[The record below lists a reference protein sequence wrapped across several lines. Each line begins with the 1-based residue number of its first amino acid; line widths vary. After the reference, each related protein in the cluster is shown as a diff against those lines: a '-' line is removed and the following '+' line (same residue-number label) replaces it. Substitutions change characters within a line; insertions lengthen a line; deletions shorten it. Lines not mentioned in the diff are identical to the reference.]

1 MGDGF
6 GSSDPDA
13 VQPMNDMQ
21 TVVAEVKK
29 EKKEEVSDEEEE
41 GAVVEVGPFCQPLA
55 EDKLAKKLFKCIKKA
70 TKTKQVL
77 RGVKEVVKA
86 VRKGTK
92 GVCVIAGNISPMD
105 VISHLPVLCED
116 NDVPYIYIRSKED
129 LGAAGL
135 TKRPTSC
142 MLIAPSIKKDL
153 EEPEGYSE
161 VEKKVKKMAIT
172 Y

>member
-1 MGDGF
+1 M
-6 GSSDPDA
+6 SDDEETPEIE
-13 VQPMNDMQ
+13 VQPF
-21 TVVAEVKK
+21 A
-29 EKKEEVSDEEEE
+29 
-41 GAVVEVGPFCQPLA
+41 QPLA
-55 EDKLAKKLFKCIKKA
+55 DSKLSKKLFKVIKKA

-116 NDVPYIYIRSKED
+116 NDISYIYVRSKED

-142 MLIAPSIKKDL
+142 MLVAPAIKK
-153 EEPEGYSE
+153 GYRG
-161 VEKKVKKMAIT
+161 
-172 Y
+172 

>member
-1 MGDGF
+1 MGTSMGK
-6 GSSDPDA
+6 S
-13 VQPMNDMQ
+13 
-21 TVVAEVKK
+21 KK
-29 EKKEEVSDEEEE
+29 EKGSDDESDDGVEIEVQ
-41 GAVVEVGPFCQPLA
+41 PFCEPIA
-55 EDKLAKKLFKCIKKA
+55 EAKLSKKLFKCIKKA

-92 GVCVIAGNISPMD
+92 GLAVIAGNISPMD
-105 VISHLPVLCED
+105 VISHLPILCED
-116 NDVPYIYIRSKED
+116 KDVPYVYVRAKEE

-142 MLIAPSIKKDL
+142 MLIAPSVKGFE

-161 VEKKVKKMAIT
+161 LLKKVKKMQIV

>member
-1 MGDGF
+1 MGTSTTASAGM
-6 GSSDPDA
+6 GK
-13 VQPMNDMQ
+13 
-21 TVVAEVKK
+21 TKK
-29 EKKEEVSDEEEE
+29 EKGSDDESEGEET
-41 GAVVEVGPFCQPLA
+41 VVEVAPYCEPLA
-55 EDKLAKKLFKCIKKA
+55 DKKLSKKLFKCIKKA

-92 GVCVIAGNISPMD
+92 GLAVIAGNISPMD
-105 VISHLPVLCED
+105 VISHLPILCED
-116 NDVPYIYIRSKED
+116 NDVPYVYVRSKEE

-142 MLIAPSIKKDL
+142 MLIAPAIKKDL
-153 EEPEGYSE
+153 DEPEGYEE
-161 VEKKVKKMAIT
+161 VKKKVEKMAIT

>member
-1 MGDGF
+1 MGAARQMGKKDKTPKNEAE
-6 GSSDPDA
+6 SADEKDEKEIA
-13 VQPMNDMQ
+13 VQP
-21 TVVAEVKK
+21 
-29 EKKEEVSDEEEE
+29 
-41 GAVVEVGPFCQPLA
+41 FCEPLA
-55 EDKLAKKLFKCIKKA
+55 EAKLSKKLFKCIKKA

-86 VRKGTK
+86 VRKGQK

-105 VISHLPVLCED
+105 VISHLPILCED
-116 NDVPYIYIRSKED
+116 NDVPYIYVRSKED

-142 MLIAPSIKKDL
+142 MLLAPGIKKGLD
-153 EEPEGYSE
+153 EPEGFSE

>member
-1 MGDGF
+1 MGTSMGK
-6 GSSDPDA
+6 S
-13 VQPMNDMQ
+13 
-21 TVVAEVKK
+21 KK
-29 EKKEEVSDEEEE
+29 EKGSDDESEEENE
-41 GAVVEVGPFCQPLA
+41 VEVGPFCTPLA
-55 EDKLAKKLFKCIKKA
+55 EAKLAKKLYKCIKKA

-105 VISHLPVLCED
+105 VISHLPILCED
-116 NDVPYIYIRSKED
+116 KDVPYVYVRAKEE

-142 MLIAPSIKKDL
+142 MLIAPSVKKDT
-153 EEPEGYSE
+153 EAPEGY
-161 VEKKVKKMAIT
+161 
-172 Y
+172 

>member
-1 MGDGF
+1 MGAGHEAAS
-6 GSSDPDA
+6 G
-13 VQPMNDMQ
+13 MG
-21 TVVAEVKK
+21 KK
-29 EKKEEVSDEEEE
+29 DKTPKKEEDGSDDEAE
-41 GAVVEVGPFCQPLA
+41 GPVVEVGVFCEPLA
-55 EDKLAKKLFKCIKKA
+55 EDKLAKKLFKVIKKA

-105 VISHLPVLCED
+105 VISHLPMLCED
-116 NDVPYIYIRSKED
+116 NDIPYIYVRSKED

-135 TKRPTSC
+135 TKRPTSR
-142 MLIAPSIKKDL
+142 MLIAPTVKKGLD
-153 EEPEGYSE
+153 EPEGYSE
-161 VEKKVKKMAIT
+161 LEKKVKKMAIA

>member
-1 MGDGF
+1 MGRPACAGIM
-6 GSSDPDA
+6 G
-13 VQPMNDMQ
+13 
-21 TVVAEVKK
+21 KK
-29 EKKEEVSDEEEE
+29 DKKEEEESGDE
-41 GAVVEVGPFCQPLA
+41 GAEVEVQPFCEPIA
-55 EDKLAKKLFKCIKKA
+55 EAKLSKKLFKCIKKA

-105 VISHLPVLCED
+105 VISHLPILCED
-116 NDVPYIYIRSKED
+116 NDVPYVYVRSKEE

-142 MLIAPSIKKDL
+142 MLIAPAIKKGT
-153 EEPEGYSE
+153 EE
-161 VEKKVKKMAIT
+161 
-172 Y
+172 

>member
-1 MGDGF
+1 MGAASG
-6 GSSDPDA
+6 GTTAAQSQHSNLGNMSDDEETPEIE
-13 VQPMNDMQ
+13 VQP
-21 TVVAEVKK
+21 
-29 EKKEEVSDEEEE
+29 
-41 GAVVEVGPFCQPLA
+41 FCTPLA
-55 EDKLAKKLFKCIKKA
+55 DRKLSKKLFKCIKKA
-70 TKTKQVL
+70 TKSKQVL

-92 GVCVIAGNISPMD
+92 GLAVIAGNISPMD
-105 VISHLPVLCED
+105 VISHLPILCED
-116 NDVPYIYIRSKED
+116 KDVPYVYVRAKEE

-142 MLIAPSIKKDL
+142 MLIAPSVKGSE

-161 VEKKVKKMAIT
+161 LLKKVKKMQIV

>member
-1 MGDGF
+1 MGVIRQMGKKDKTPKNEAE
-6 GSSDPDA
+6 SADEEDDKEIE
-13 VQPMNDMQ
+13 VQP
-21 TVVAEVKK
+21 
-29 EKKEEVSDEEEE
+29 
-41 GAVVEVGPFCQPLA
+41 FCEPLA
-55 EDKLAKKLFKCIKKA
+55 ESKLAKKLFKVIKKA

-105 VISHLPVLCED
+105 VISHLPMLCED
-116 NDVPYIYIRSKED
+116 NDIPYIYVRSKED

-135 TKRPTSC
+135 TKRPTSR
-142 MLIAPSIKKDL
+142 MLIAPSIKKGT
-153 EEPEGYSE
+153 EEPEGFSE
-161 VEKKVKKMAIT
+161 VEKKVKKMAIL

>member
-1 MGDGF
+1 MGSG
-6 GSSDPDA
+6 GTPAAQSQHSNLGNMSDDEETPEIE
-13 VQPMNDMQ
+13 VQP
-21 TVVAEVKK
+21 
-29 EKKEEVSDEEEE
+29 
-41 GAVVEVGPFCQPLA
+41 FCEPLA
-55 EDKLAKKLFKCIKKA
+55 ETKLAKKLFKCIKKA

-105 VISHLPVLCED
+105 VISHLPILCED
-116 NDVPYIYIRSKED
+116 NDVPYVYVRSKEE

-135 TKRPTSC
+135 TNRPTSC
-142 MLIAPSIKKDL
+142 MLVAPAIKKGT
-153 EEPEGYSE
+153 EEPEGYEE
-161 VEKKVKKMAIT
+161 VKKKVCKMAIT

>member
-1 MGDGF
+1 MGRSG
-6 GSSDPDA
+6 GSSKIMSDSEDA
-13 VQPMNDMQ
+13 QEIEVQC
-21 TVVAEVKK
+21 AK
-29 EKKEEVSDEEEE
+29 
-41 GAVVEVGPFCQPLA
+41 PLA
-55 EDKLAKKLFKCIKKA
+55 DSKLSKKLFKCIKKA

-86 VRKGTK
+86 VRKGQK

-105 VISHLPVLCED
+105 VISHLPILCED
-116 NDVPYIYIRSKED
+116 NDVPYIYVRSKED

-142 MLIAPSIKKDL
+142 MLIAPTVKKGL
-153 EEPEGYSE
+153 EEPDGYSDLL
-161 VEKKVKKMAIT
+161 KKVKKMAIT

>member
-1 MGDGF
+1 MGTSMGK
-6 GSSDPDA
+6 S
-13 VQPMNDMQ
+13 
-21 TVVAEVKK
+21 KK
-29 EKKEEVSDEEEE
+29 EKGSDDESEEENE
-41 GAVVEVGPFCQPLA
+41 VEVQPFCTPLA
-55 EDKLAKKLFKCIKKA
+55 DAKLSKKLFKCIKKA

-92 GVCVIAGNISPMD
+92 GICVIAGNISPMD
-105 VISHLPVLCED
+105 VISHLPILCED
-116 NDVPYIYIRSKED
+116 KDVPYVYVRAKEE

-142 MLIAPSIKKDL
+142 MLIAPSVKGSE

-161 VEKKVKKMAIT
+161 LLKKVKKMQIV

>member
-1 MGDGF
+1 MG
-6 GSSDPDA
+6 
-13 VQPMNDMQ
+13 
-21 TVVAEVKK
+21 KK
-29 EKKEEVSDEEEE
+29 EKGSDDESEEEN
-41 GAVVEVGPFCQPLA
+41 VVEVQPFCEPLA
-55 EDKLAKKLFKCIKKA
+55 EAKLAKKLYKCIKKA

-105 VISHLPVLCED
+105 VISHLPILCED
-116 NDVPYIYIRSKED
+116 SDVPYVYVRAKED

-142 MLIAPSIKKDL
+142 MLIAPAVKKDA
-153 EEPEGYSE
+153 EAPEGYDE
-161 VEKKVKKMAIT
+161 LLKKVKKMAVV

>member
-1 MGDGF
+1 MGNE
-6 GSSDPDA
+6 SR
-13 VQPMNDMQ
+13 Q
-21 TVVAEVKK
+21 VAMGKKDKTPKK
-29 EKKEEVSDEEEE
+29 EKEEKGEDDEEEE
-41 GAVVEVGPFCQPLA
+41 VEVKVGPFCEPLA
-55 EDKLAKKLFKCIKKA
+55 DKKLAKKLFKCIKKA
-70 TKTKQVL
+70 TKAKQVL

-105 VISHLPVLCED
+105 VISHLPILCED
-116 NDVPYIYIRSKED
+116 QDVPYVYVRSKED

-142 MLIAPSIKKDL
+142 MLIAPSIKKGT
-153 EEPEGYSE
+153 EEPEGFDE
-161 VEKKVKKMAIT
+161 VKKKVKKMAIA

>member
-1 MGDGF
+1 MGAASG
-6 GSSDPDA
+6 GTTAAQSQHSNLGNMSDDEETPEIE
-13 VQPMNDMQ
+13 VQPF
-21 TVVAEVKK
+21 A
-29 EKKEEVSDEEEE
+29 
-41 GAVVEVGPFCQPLA
+41 QPLA
-55 EDKLAKKLFKCIKKA
+55 DSKLSKKLFKCIKKA

-92 GVCVIAGNISPMD
+92 GICVIAGNISPMD
-105 VISHLPVLCED
+105 VISHLPILCED
-116 NDVPYIYIRSKED
+116 NDVPYIYVRSKEG

-142 MLIAPSIKKDL
+142 MLIAPTVKKGLD
-153 EEPEGYSE
+153 EPEGYSE
-161 VEKKVKKMAIT
+161 LEKKVKKMAIA

>member
-1 MGDGF
+1 MGKKDKTPKTEE
-6 GSSDPDA
+6 GSGD
-13 VQPMNDMQ
+13 
-21 TVVAEVKK
+21 
-29 EKKEEVSDEEEE
+29 DEEAKEV
-41 GAVVEVGPFCQPLA
+41 AVGVFCEPLA
-55 EDKLAKKLFKCIKKA
+55 DSKLSKKLFKVIKKA

-105 VISHLPVLCED
+105 VISHLPILCED
-116 NDVPYIYIRSKED
+116 NDVPYVYVRAKED

-142 MLIAPSIKKDL
+142 MLIAPSVKKDA
-153 EEPEGYSE
+153 EAPEGYDE
-161 VEKKVKKMAIT
+161 LLKKVAKMAIT

>member
-1 MGDGF
+1 MGITAPSMG
-6 GSSDPDA
+6 
-13 VQPMNDMQ
+13 
-21 TVVAEVKK
+21 KK
-29 EKKEEVSDEEEE
+29 EKKEKKKDDEEEE
-41 GAVVEVGPFCQPLA
+41 EEEETSQDEVQPFCEPLA
-55 EDKLAKKLFKCIKKA
+55 DSKLSKKLFKVIKKA

-77 RGVKEVVKA
+77 RGVREVVKA

-105 VISHLPVLCED
+105 VISHLPILCED

-153 EEPEGYSE
+153 DEPEGYSE